1 MNRRTFNLALSLGVA
16 ALLVPTLTLADE
28 RLASAIRHSR
38 TAVAQGKQG
47 YGPLSAYHA
56 SLALE
61 DAEAAEKQKANS
73 HTEEA
78 IVHLKAAIEEGNQ
91 KHAEAAA
98 KHAEEALHQ
107 LELAEK

>member
-38 TAVAQGKQG
+38 TAVTQGTLG
-47 YGPLSAYHA
+47 YGGLSAYHA
-56 SLALE
+56 SLPLE